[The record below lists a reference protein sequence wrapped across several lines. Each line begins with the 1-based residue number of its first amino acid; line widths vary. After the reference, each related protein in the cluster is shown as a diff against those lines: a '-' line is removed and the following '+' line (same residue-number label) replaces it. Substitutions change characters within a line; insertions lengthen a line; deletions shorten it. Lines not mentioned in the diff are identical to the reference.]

1 VQYIA
6 ILRLRPDASEE
17 AQAKLR
23 RAEVEM
29 VWKLTVSGELR
40 SIHLFSGDGHGAVLQ
55 LETVDRAAADAAM
68 RDLPMVAAGLLEV
81 ELLSLAPFTGLEALF
96 AATAEA

>member
-29 VWKLTVSGELR
+29 VWNLTVSGALR
-40 SIHLFSGDGHGAVLQ
+40 SIHLFSGDGRGAVLQ

-96 AATAEA
+96 AVTAEA